1 MKQLRS
7 WMLGLLMATGIMGAQ
22 AQIGYQI
29 CLLNTATGEP
39 RANETVNVTVKL
51 TNNEGDIIYTGE
63 QSATTNDFGVLSLTI
78 GNKDTFKD
86 VDLSKLPFWI
96 EVSANGVM
104 IGKSQVLSVPV
115 AEVAKRVAPALT
127 KEELCSKT
135 WYLWDEE
142 WSKCY
147 FNFSNNGAV
156 KLTYYNGHN
165 SESGTYTG
173 TYEMEGPNLWLLMD
187 DSYVW
192 EPNTILVR
200 YMKGK
205 LYVITEIF

>member
-1 MKQLRS
+1 MKHLRN
-7 WMLGLLMATGIMGAQ
+7 WMLGLLMAAGIMSAQ

-51 TNNEGDIIYTGE
+51 TNNKGDIIYTGD
-63 QSATTNDFGVLSLTI
+63 QSATTNDFGILSLTI

-115 AEVAKRVAPALT
+115 AEVAKRLAPMDENLI
-127 KEELCSKT
+127 LGT
-135 WYLWDEE
+135 WRDTDYYGSITSITFYSNHTGHGSSTSRPQEPWDFQWEIE
-142 WSKCY
+142 GNTIY
-147 FNFSNNGAV
+147 VYG
-156 KLTYYNGHN
+156 
-165 SESGTYTG
+165 ESGFSTYRF
-173 TYEMEGPNLWLLMD
+173 MN
-187 DSYVW
+187 
-192 EPNTILVR
+192 
-200 YMKGK
+200 GK
-205 LYVITEIF
+205 LYLSSKILSKAAQ

>member
-1 MKQLRS
+1 MKHLRS
-7 WMLGLLMATGIMGAQ
+7 ILLGLLMAAGIMSAQ

-51 TNNEGDIIYTGE
+51 TNNKGDIIYTGD
-63 QSATTNDFGVLSLTI
+63 QSATTNDFGILSITI

-115 AEVAKRVAPALT
+115 AEVAKRLAPMDESLILGT
-127 KEELCSKT
+127 WRYKTISMTFYSNHTGHGSYPSKG
-135 WYLWDEE
+135 EE
-142 WSKCY
+142 WDFY
-147 FNFSNNGAV
+147 W
-156 KLTYYNGHN
+156 
-165 SESGTYTG
+165 EI
-173 TYEMEGPNLWLLMD
+173 EG
-187 DSYVW
+187 
-192 EPNTILVR
+192 NTIYIYEETGLSTFR
-200 YMKGK
+200 FKNGK
-205 LYVITEIF
+205 LYGSQIYSKGS